1 MGGSHHPQFWGCSLP
16 PEPLRPC
23 PASFYAP
30 SLSLLCSVSQNLLFL
45 FLCLLLSSSL
55 WVSLLSVSPCL
66 DFNLCPQISQPL
78 CFCVSYFLSL
88 SPSPCLSLF
97 LFPPISVLLS
107 LFTSPSTPISL
118 RFFQFL
124 SCILWQ
130 ARADYGASEP
140 STAFLFFT
148 LHLPQPCP
156 PPCLPSP
163 SSLAVSKGY
172 SQMWRPRL
180 RGTQAMFIAFSSRS
194 AGWVL

>member
-78 CFCVSYFLSL
+78 CFCVSYFRSL
-88 SPSPCLSLF
+88 TPSPCLSLF

-140 STAFLFFT
+140 STAFLHPAPPSA
-148 LHLPQPCP
+148 LSASLPAQSFQPSSEQGLQSDVAAP
-156 PPCLPSP
+156 PPGHTSY
-163 SSLAVSKGY
+163 VY
-172 SQMWRPRL
+172 R
-180 RGTQAMFIAFSSRS
+180 I
-194 AGWVL
+194 